1 MNIFNK
7 TIQKIDNFQRRHAGL
22 GFPYAVIKKY
32 SDDAAGYQAAL
43 LTYYGF
49 LSLFPLLLII
59 TTVVTIIPGHSRHL
73 QATII
78 ASTTNYFPM
87 LGTQLAGHVQTIH
100 KTGLALLIGI
110 LFTLYGARGVA
121 DVFRYGVNHIWQV
134 PHLMRDGFP
143 KSLFKSL
150 GLVVVGGSG
159 FMLASLISGF
169 AATAG
174 HGIIFSV
181 LSLAINIFILFWL
194 FLFLLQVSL
203 PQHVTIK
210 ETRAGAAAAAIGLV
224 IVQVAGG
231 YFMTRELKTLD
242 ALYSYFAIA
251 LGLLFW
257 IYLQAQTIYY
267 AIEITSVKSGRLW
280 PRGIDGGNPT
290 AADREINARHATK
303 EKLIVPKVIT
313 VAQ

>member
-1 MNIFNK
+1 MNILK
-7 TIQKIDNFQRRHAGL
+7 ITIQKIDSFQRRHTVL
-22 GFPYAVIKKY
+22 GFPYAVVKKY

-49 LSLFPLLLII
+49 LSLFPLLLVL
-59 TTVVTIIPGHSRHL
+59 TTLVTIIPGHDRHL

-78 ASTTNYFPM
+78 ESTTNYFPM
-87 LGTQLAGHVQTIH
+87 LGTQLSGHVQTIH
-100 KTGLALLIGI
+100 KTGPALLIGI
-110 LFTLYGARGVA
+110 LFTFYGARGVA

-134 PHLMRDGFP
+134 PYAQRDGFP

-150 GLVVVGGSG
+150 SLVVVGGSG

-169 AATAG
+169 AAAAG

-210 ETRAGAAAAAIGLV
+210 QTRAGAVSAAVGLV

-231 YFMTRELKTLD
+231 YFLTRELKSLD

-257 IYLQAQTIYY
+257 IYLQAQTVYY

-280 PRGIDGGNPT
+280 PRGINGDNPT
-290 AADREINARHATK
+290 KADKEIHARQASK
-303 EKLIVPKVIT
+303 EKLPDPEST
-313 VAQ
+313 TAT